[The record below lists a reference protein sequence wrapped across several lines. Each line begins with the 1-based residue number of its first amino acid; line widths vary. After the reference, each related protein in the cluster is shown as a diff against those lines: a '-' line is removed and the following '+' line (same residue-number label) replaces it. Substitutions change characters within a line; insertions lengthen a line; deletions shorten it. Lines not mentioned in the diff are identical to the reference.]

1 MSQTASIEW
10 WDKAL
15 DEVGVHSMDK
25 LVSREAG
32 WPAVVESGREDLR
45 RAIAITGMRTG
56 ADKSIVEVGCGLGRM
71 SAALADHFGRVVG
84 LDVAP
89 SLVAEA
95 ARRNTNPAVTFELVN
110 GSRLNATSLT
120 ACDAVF
126 SYEVFYYIPPT
137 VLVNYFRDAFDLL
150 TPGGQFVFHLNML
163 PIGWKTHASFLLRR
177 GLYRLGIKEWRGW
190 PTGAGLRRYHHSEA
204 WVRKTLADAGFR
216 VDQVAGPSAKQTWVV
231 ATKPV

>member
-1 MSQTASIEW
+1 M
-10 WDKAL
+10 L
-15 DEVGVHSMDK
+15 
-25 LVSREAG
+25 
-32 WPAVVESGREDLR
+32 ESGREDLR
-45 RAIAITGMRTG
+45 RAIAITGMATG
-56 ADKSIVEVGCGLGRM
+56 FEKTVVEVGCGMGRM

-95 ARRNTNPAVTFELVN
+95 ARRNMNPAVSFELVN
-110 GSRLNATSLT
+110 GTRLNATSLT
-120 ACDAVF
+120 ACEAVF
-126 SYEVFYYIPPT
+126 SYEVFYYIPAT
-137 VLVNYFRDAFDLL
+137 VLATYFRDVCELL

-204 WVRKTLADAGFR
+204 WVRKALTDAGFR
-216 VDQVAGPSAKQTWVV
+216 VDQIAGPSAKQTWVV